1 VKIELIVQNADTGKA
16 LEISELVSSISWSTY
31 VADQPGK
38 LVFAFID
45 ESDKVLA
52 TEGSVVSFKVD
63 GTKVFFGY
71 VFKEGVDE
79 TESISITA
87 YDQLRYLKNKDTY
100 VLANMTASQVF
111 EKVCKD
117 FKLRYSVIDKS
128 SYVLPSSLEDNK
140 GLYEIIQK
148 GMDLTLIN
156 SGNWYVVRDNFGTLE
171 YQLLN
176 RLKTLV
182 FIGDG
187 SSLSKY
193 SFESSI
199 DDDTYNQIKLVKEN
213 KDTAKREIYIVK
225 DSSTIKT
232 WGTLQY
238 FETVDEAS
246 NAAQI
251 QARAE
256 MLLKLKNRK
265 TKSLKLNNVL
275 GDLRVFAGAG
285 VVLGIKKLV
294 VRGIAINKYFMVTSA
309 THTFA
314 NDLHTMS
321 LELQVSI

>member
-1 VKIELIVQNADTGKA
+1 MKIELIVQNADTGKA

-63 GTKVFFGY
+63 ETKVFFGY

-79 TESISITA
+79 TDSISVTA
-87 YDQLRYLKNKDTY
+87 YDQLRYLKNKGTY
-100 VLANMTASQVF
+100 VLANMTASQIF
-111 EKVCKD
+111 EKICKE

-128 SYVLPSSLEDNK
+128 SYVLPSIPADNK

-238 FETVDEAS
+238 FETVDENS

-251 QARAE
+251 QWRAE

-285 VVLGIKKLV
+285 VVLSVKKLV
-294 VRGIAINKYFMVTSA
+294 VRGIAMNKYFMVTSA
-309 THTFA
+309 THTFT
-314 NDLHTMS
+314 NDLHIMS

>member
-1 VKIELIVQNADTGKA
+1 MKIELIVQNSETGKTW
-16 LEISELVSSISWSTY
+16 EISELVNSISWTTY
-31 VADQPGK
+31 MVDQPGK
-38 LVFAFID
+38 LSFTFLD
-45 ESDKVLA
+45 EADKVLA
-52 TEGSVVSFKVD
+52 TEGSIVSFKVD
-63 GTKVFFGY
+63 GTKLFFGY

-79 TESISITA
+79 TDSISVTA

-100 VLANMTASQVF
+100 VISNMTSSQVF
-111 EKVCKD
+111 EKICKD
-117 FKLRYSVIDKS
+117 FKLKYAVLDKS
-128 SYVLPSSLEDNK
+128 SYVLPSSVEDNK
-140 GLYEIIQK
+140 GLYETIQK
-148 GMDLTLIN
+148 GVDLTLIN
-156 SGNWYVVRDNFGTLE
+156 TGNWYVVRDNFGTLE

-193 SFESSI
+193 NFESSI

-213 KDTAKREIYIVK
+213 KETKKREIYIVK

-238 FETVDEAS
+238 FESVDEDT

-275 GDLRVFAGAG
+275 GDLRVFAGCG
-285 VVLGIKKLV
+285 VVLGISKLV
-294 VRGIAINKYFMVTSA
+294 ARGVAMNKYFMVTSA

-321 LELQVSI
+321 LELQVSV

>member
-38 LVFAFID
+38 LVFTFID

-294 VRGIAINKYFMVTSA
+294 VRGIAMNKYFMVTSA

>member
-31 VADQPGK
+31 VVDQPGK

>member
-1 VKIELIVQNADTGKA
+1 VKIELIVQNSETGKTW
-16 LEISELVSSISWSTY
+16 EISELVNSISWTTY
-31 VADQPGK
+31 MVDQPGK
-38 LVFAFID
+38 LDFTFID
-45 ESDKVLA
+45 EADKVLA
-52 TEGSVVSFKVD
+52 TEGSVVSFKVN

-79 TESISITA
+79 TESVSVTA

-100 VLANMTASQVF
+100 VLSNMTASQVF
-111 EKVCKD
+111 EKICKD
-117 FKLRYSVIDKS
+117 FKMRYSVIDKS
-128 SYVLPSSLEDNK
+128 SYVLPASVEDNK

-148 GMDLTLIN
+148 GIDLTLIN

-171 YQLLN
+171 FQLLN

-199 DDDTYNQIKLVKEN
+199 DSDTYNQIKLVKEN
-213 KDTAKREIYIVK
+213 KETAKREIYIVK
-225 DSSTIKT
+225 DSSTIKK

-238 FETVDEAS
+238 FETVDEDS

-285 VVLGIKKLV
+285 IVLGIQKLV
-294 VRGIAINKYFMVTSA
+294 VRGIPMNKYFMVTSA
-309 THTFA
+309 THTFS